1 MKKDRFFIDNV
12 VMGLLLLLAIT
23 VGIYFRVTVK
33 DCGLVKV
40 NHVDDIKPGMVTLEY
55 AIDKD
60 EYFGAD
66 GISNAI
72 NELEQAPVIAIAK
85 ATGNLNLTRGT
96 YGQEIIIEKVIR
108 GENEISQGDTAWIYQ
123 SFGLEEMDGKILF
136 RNCLNIMKPATEY
149 LVFLQVSPLNPYQKE
164 NVYTLMHHALGY
176 VRLDGVETKPL
187 PMFGI
192 KDFVELIDYE
202 FFAVS
207 EKVTTELNEA
217 RKTILEKY
225 AIMQER

>member
-1 MKKDRFFIDNV
+1 MKKDRFFIDNL
-12 VMGLLLLLAIT
+12 VMGLLLLLAIA
-23 VGIYFRVTVK
+23 VGIYFRATVK

-40 NHVDDIKPGMVTLEY
+40 KHVDDIKPGMVTLEY

-60 EYFGAD
+60 EHFGAD

-72 NELEQAPVIAIAK
+72 NELETAPVIAIAK

-96 YGQEIIIEKVIR
+96 YGQEIMIEKVIR

-123 SFGLEEMDGKILF
+123 SYGLEEMDGKILF
-136 RNCLNIMKPATEY
+136 RNCLNIMNPATEY

-164 NVYTLMHHALGY
+164 NVYALMHHALGY

-225 AIMQER
+225 ATMQER

>member
-1 MKKDRFFIDNV
+1 MCISYGN
-12 VMGLLLLLAIT
+12 
-23 VGIYFRVTVK
+23 
-33 DCGLVKV
+33 
-40 NHVDDIKPGMVTLEY
+40 
-55 AIDKD
+55 DK
-60 EYFGAD
+60 GSIQN
-66 GISNAI
+66 GI
-72 NELEQAPVIAIAK
+72 NELEQAPMIAIAK
-85 ATGNLNLTRGT
+85 ATGKLNLTRGS

-108 GENEISQGDTAWIYQ
+108 EESDISQGDTAWIYQ
-123 SFGLEEMDGKILF
+123 SFGLEEMEGKVLF
-136 RNCLNIMKPATEY
+136 RNCLNIMRPEIEY
-149 LVFLQVSPLNPYQKE
+149 LVFLQASPLNLYQKE

-225 AIMQER
+225 ATMQER

>member
-96 YGQEIIIEKVIR
+96 YGQEIMIEKVIR

-123 SFGLEEMDGKILF
+123 SYGLEEMDGKILF

-149 LVFLQVSPLNPYQKE
+149 LVLFTSLTIESISERERVCVNASCAGLCTFRWGGNKAFT
-164 NVYTLMHHALGY
+164 NVWYKGFCRAN
-176 VRLDGVETKPL
+176 RL
-187 PMFGI
+187 
-192 KDFVELIDYE
+192 
-202 FFAVS
+202 
-207 EKVTTELNEA
+207 
-217 RKTILEKY
+217 
-225 AIMQER
+225 